1 LNTILITGANRGLGL
16 EFTRSYAADGWRV
29 HACCRHPEKAKDL
42 SKAAGDVVVHK
53 LDVIDGLRVASLA
66 RELADERIDILIN
79 NAGVFHAGNDFGN
92 IDYEDWVEELKVN
105 TIAPARLA
113 ERFVAQIAASE
124 RKLIVNITSG
134 MGSIA
139 NTTSGGSVVYRSS
152 KAGLNMVVKCLSL
165 EFAKHGIT
173 VVAISPGWV
182 ATDMGGAKAEL
193 SPAESIAKMR
203 QVIDRLTPADS
214 GRFFNQDGDER
225 PW

>member
-1 LNTILITGANRGLGL
+1 M
-16 EFTRSYAADGWRV
+16 
-29 HACCRHPEKAKDL
+29 
-42 SKAAGDVVVHK
+42 
-53 LDVIDGLRVASLA
+53 
-66 RELADERIDILIN
+66 
-79 NAGVFHAGNDFGN
+79 
-92 IDYEDWVEELKVN
+92 
-105 TIAPARLA
+105 A

-182 ATDMGGAKAEL
+182 ATDMGGPNGRL
-193 SPAESIAKMR
+193 SPQESVTKMR
-203 QVIDRLTPADS
+203 RVFDRLTPADS
-214 GRFFNQDGDER
+214 GRFFNQEDEEL